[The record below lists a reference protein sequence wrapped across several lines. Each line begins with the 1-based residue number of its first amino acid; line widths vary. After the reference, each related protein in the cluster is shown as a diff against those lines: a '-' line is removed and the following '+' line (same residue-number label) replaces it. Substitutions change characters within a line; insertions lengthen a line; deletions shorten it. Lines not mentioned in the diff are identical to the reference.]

1 MLPYWLLFT
10 VLAIGSVAY
19 TYTSQQVQGG
29 QILINRRVR
38 DDLPLAIVLLAI
50 TLMIGLRYRVGG
62 DWNVYLVTFRSVSSR
77 ELGQA
82 LQTTPDE
89 AAYTLIN
96 WLVAQAGLGFWAVNL
111 ICAIPFV
118 LGLTAI
124 SRQQPN
130 PWLALLVAAPQLVI
144 VVAMGYTRQAAAVGF
159 MLIGIAGLARG
170 RSFLW
175 FVTWTLVATAFH
187 TSAIAFIPIMAAFQ
201 FRATLFWFVL
211 VIIVLIVGYYFIL
224 PLIIDRYSVGYIQNI
239 YEAKGAIFR
248 ILPNAIAGI
257 MLLLFRKNFEAP
269 TPQLRIWRS
278 MSWISIIL
286 LLAFFEIRSSVI
298 SDRTSLYILP
308 LQVFVLSRVPTAFSS
323 DAMARAFLTVLVIF
337 FSATVLIL
345 WLSYANNA
353 RYWLPYQLY
362 PLG

>member
-1 MLPYWLLFT
+1 
-10 VLAIGSVAY
+10 
-19 TYTSQQVQGG
+19 
-29 QILINRRVR
+29 
-38 DDLPLAIVLLAI
+38 
-50 TLMIGLRYRVGG
+50 MIGLRYRVGG
-62 DWNVYLVTFRSVSSR
+62 DWNVYLLTFRSVSSR

-96 WLVAQAGLGFWAVNL
+96 WLVAKAGLGFWAVNL

-130 PWLALLVAAPQLVI
+130 PWLALLVAAPQFVI
-144 VVAMGYTRQAAAVGF
+144 VVGMGYTRQAAAAGF

-170 RSFLW
+170 RSFVW
-175 FVTWTLVATAFH
+175 FVAWTLVATAFH

-224 PLIIDRYSVGYIQNI
+224 PLIVNRYSVGYIQNI

-248 ILPNAIAGI
+248 ILPNAVAGVF
-257 MLLLFRKNFEAP
+257 LLLFRKNFEAP
-269 TPQLRIWRS
+269 LPQLRIWRS
-278 MSWISIIL
+278 MAWISIIL
-286 LLAFFEIRSSVI
+286 LIAFFEIRSSVI

-308 LQVFVLSRVPTAFSS
+308 LQVFVLSRIPTAFSS
-323 DAMARAFLTVLVIF
+323 DAMARVLLTVLVVC
-337 FSATVLIL
+337 FSGTVLIL

-353 RYWLPYQLY
+353 RFWLPYQLY